1 MTLALILFNVWF
13 AVSMATQA
21 QAPPQSA
28 PSSKPADTAPTKD
41 QGNPQQQNPPA
52 SQPAPAAPKPAP
64 KSSGI
69 PKRNNGARPNLRKRA
84 RPPDCDPAP
93 AATSAPAASDPPTE
107 TPGDSS
113 ASRSATTA
121 APPPASPATNC
132 PPPKIV
138 VQQGSTSEP
147 TIQLVGGDAT
157 SHQRDAANQML
168 TDTDANLKKLE
179 GTQLSSSQKDI
190 VAQIRQFMDQ
200 SKKATAA
207 GDTEQAHTLAWKAK
221 TLSEELIAPP
231 K

>member
-1 MTLALILFNVWF
+1 MTLAVILFNVWF
-13 AVSMATQA
+13 ALSVATQA

-28 PSSKPADTAPTKD
+28 QSSKPADIAPTQD

-52 SQPAPAAPKPAP
+52 SQPALAAPKPAP
-64 KSSGI
+64 KSSST
-69 PKRNNGARPNLRKRA
+69 PKQPKGAQPNYRKRV

-93 AATSAPAASDPPTE
+93 AATSAPASSDPPTK
-107 TPGDSS
+107 TPADSS
-113 ASRSATTA
+113 ASGSATA
-121 APPPASPATNC
+121 AAKPPATPPTNC

-138 VQQGSTSEP
+138 VQQGSTEE
-147 TIQLVGGDAT
+147 TAIQLVGGDAT

-168 TDTDANLKKLE
+168 AATDANLKKID

-190 VAQIRQFMDQ
+190 VTQIRQFMDQ

>member
-1 MTLALILFNVWF
+1 MTLAVILFNVWF
-13 AVSMATQA
+13 ALSVATQA
-21 QAPPQSA
+21 QAPSQSA
-28 PSSKPADTAPTKD
+28 QSSKPADTAPTQD

-64 KSSGI
+64 KSSST
-69 PKRNNGARPNLRKRA
+69 PKQQKGAQPDYRKRA

-93 AATSAPAASDPPTE
+93 AATSAPSTSDPPTK
-107 TPGDSS
+107 TPADSS
-113 ASRSATTA
+113 ASKSATTA
-121 APPPASPATNC
+121 AKPPATPPNNC

-138 VQQGSTSEP
+138 VQQGSTAEP
-147 TIQLVGGDAT
+147 TIQLEGGDAT
-157 SHQRDAANQML
+157 SHQRDAANEML
-168 TDTDANLKKLE
+168 AATDANLKKIE
-179 GTQLSSSQKDI
+179 GTQLSSSQQDI

>member
-1 MTLALILFNVWF
+1 MTLAVILFNVWF
-13 AVSMATQA
+13 ALSVATQA
-21 QAPPQSA
+21 QAPPQA
-28 PSSKPADTAPTKD
+28 VPSSKPADTAPTED

-52 SQPAPAAPKPAP
+52 SEPAPAAPKPGRKSARTP
-64 KSSGI
+64 KQH
-69 PKRNNGARPNLRKRA
+69 KGAQPNYRKRA

-93 AATSAPAASDPPTE
+93 AATSAPASSDPPTK
-107 TPGDSS
+107 TPADLS
-113 ASRSATTA
+113 ASGSASPA
-121 APPPASPATNC
+121 AKPPAPAATNC
-132 PPPKIV
+132 PPAKII
-138 VQQGSTSEP
+138 VQQGSTEEP
-147 TIQLVGGDAT
+147 AIQLVGGDAT

-168 TDTDANLKKLE
+168 TDTDANLKKLD